1 MNLMIL
7 YILLAVGGA
16 VVGAFVNWGIY
27 NLCYEKRGSISPWNS
42 ARDSASPRTWLDYI
56 PILGWFFLRRDDS
69 VHGRFH
75 WVRPMLIELTT
86 ALGAVWFY
94 QWQMASGLTSGAT
107 LAAPIA
113 PSIRETWFTGH
124 ALLITLMLIATFID
138 FDEKSIP
145 DWITIPGTLAA
156 LVLAAFYTEF
166 RLPEVVNNQNG
177 LGLVHK
183 SITFHS
189 NSAAPMPTWHHDWRG
204 LLTVFGVVGVWVT
217 ALLPTTPYLFR
228 FTWKAFRRYPRRCLC
243 LVCGFIRHPQRKTKC
258 EIRTTKRESFL
269 PYVRLS
275 VFVFA
280 VATMLAAYVF
290 YFGNKV
296 QWDSFF
302 GSILGMAIGGG
313 VVWVIRIVGGM
324 ALQQEAMGFGDVTLM
339 AMIGAFLGWQ
349 AALLTFAFAPFAAMF
364 IALAQLIL
372 IRRHDIA
379 FGPYLCLAAMFVI
392 VFWRS
397 VWEWARQ
404 TYFMWGLGIF
414 VLAIPML
421 VLFALMLFG
430 IQFLKGMSAK
440 NEGAKT

>member
-1 MNLMIL
+1 
-7 YILLAVGGA
+7 
-16 VVGAFVNWGIY
+16 
-27 NLCYEKRGSISPWNS
+27 
-42 ARDSASPRTWLDYI
+42 
-56 PILGWFFLRRDDS
+56 
-69 VHGRFH
+69 
-75 WVRPMLIELTT
+75 
-86 ALGAVWFY
+86 
-94 QWQMASGLTSGAT
+94 
-107 LAAPIA
+107 
-113 PSIRETWFTGH
+113 
-124 ALLITLMLIATFID
+124 
-138 FDEKSIP
+138 
-145 DWITIPGTLAA
+145 
-156 LVLAAFYTEF
+156 
-166 RLPEVVNNQNG
+166 
-177 LGLVHK
+177 
-183 SITFHS
+183 
-189 NSAAPMPTWHHDWRG
+189 
-204 LLTVFGVVGVWVT
+204 
-217 ALLPTTPYLFR
+217 
-228 FTWKAFRRYPRRCLC
+228 
-243 LVCGFIRHPQRKTKC
+243 
-258 EIRTTKRESFL
+258 
-269 PYVRLS
+269 
-275 VFVFA
+275 
-280 VATMLAAYVF
+280 MLAAYVF